1 MSQLRIGDWL
11 VDRATNEIC
20 RGSELVHLEP
30 KVIDLLIALAQR
42 ADQVVSR
49 EELLAQVW
57 SGVVVSDDVLTQGVI
72 KLRKALGDTSKEPVY
87 IRTIPKRGYR
97 LIAPVTWLEADPDPN
112 PPRSGQQLEAPSR
125 TSSVHL
131 IAPVTRLEAGPDT
144 NPPHSGRPLEAPPR
158 AASVHW
164 ITGAAALA
172 AAALVGY
179 WLYSR
184 DAPDANSASA
194 RELAES
200 ITNSQIATLP
210 KVIVYTF
217 KEVESDPLQTR
228 LARGITARLITD
240 LGRFPEVR
248 VISLQDATAP
258 HGAETR
264 NETSGGDY
272 DVKGEVQRSGDKIR
286 LFVRLTQAA
295 SGESLW
301 SEQYDRAY
309 SELFSLQD
317 ELTREV
323 LNKLRI
329 KVSDAELRR
338 RARPYTRNLQAYEY
352 FLSAQSGLLVRR
364 KSDNDAAREMY
375 LKAIELDPT
384 FARARAGL
392 ALTYAADR
400 RNGWTSD
407 GVGALATAFELAKS
421 AQQMDPDIPE
431 IYFALAYVNME
442 RGALSEA
449 IDNLR
454 AALRLN
460 PSYANAYALMGAIQ
474 TYRGRPQETIPLI
487 RAAMRLLPESGHL
500 YFLILGRAY
509 FFLGDT
515 ESASLYLR
523 QALARNPESV
533 ESHLY
538 LAATLVR
545 AGHRDEA
552 AWEAEEIRT
561 LEAAFNVREWL
572 SSYPLTD
579 TGQREGLTQALESLK
594 L

>member
-1 MSQLRIGDWL
+1 MPQLKVGDWS
-11 VDRATNEIC
+11 VDCATNEIS
-20 RGSELVHLEP
+20 RGAERVHLEP
-30 KVIDLLIALAQR
+30 KAVDLLIALAER

-49 EELLAQVW
+49 EALLAQVW
-57 SGVVVSDDVLTQGVI
+57 GGVVTDDVLTQGVI
-72 KLRKALGDTSKEPVY
+72 KLRKALGDASKEPVY
-87 IRTIPKRGYR
+87 IQTIPKRGYR
-97 LIAPVTWLEADPDPN
+97 
-112 PPRSGQQLEAPSR
+112 
-125 TSSVHL
+125 L

-144 NPPHSGRPLEAPPR
+144 NLPHPR
-158 AASVHW
+158 RRW
-164 ITGAAALA
+164 IAGAAALVA
-172 AAALVGY
+172 AILAGY

-184 DAPDANSASA
+184 DVPDKA
-194 RELAES
+194 LAES
-200 ITNSQIATLP
+200 IANAQIDASP
-210 KVIVYTF
+210 KVIVYPF
-217 KEVESDPLQTR
+217 KEAAGDPLQSQ

-248 VISLQDATAP
+248 VISLHDAANP
-258 HGAETR
+258 PGAETK
-264 NETSGGDY
+264 GGDY
-272 DVKGEVQRSGDKIR
+272 VVKGEVQRSGDKIR
-286 LFVRLTQAA
+286 LFVGLTRAA

-317 ELTREV
+317 ELTREMLV
-323 LNKLRI
+323 KLRI

-338 RARPYTRNLQAYEY
+338 RARPYTRNLEAYEY
-352 FLSAQSGLLVRR
+352 FLRAQSGLLVRR
-364 KSDNDAAREMY
+364 KADNDAAREMY
-375 LKAIELDPT
+375 LKAIKLDPA

-400 RNGWTSD
+400 RNGWTAD
-407 GVGALATAFELAKS
+407 GAGALARAFELAKA

-431 IYFALAYVNME
+431 NYFALAFVNME
-442 RGALSEA
+442 GGALSQA
-449 IDNLR
+449 TDDLR
-454 AALRLN
+454 SALRLN
-460 PSYANAYALMGAIQ
+460 PSYADAYALLGGIQ

-487 RAAMRLLPESGHL
+487 RAAMRLRPEAGHL

-533 ESHLY
+533 ESRLY

-552 AWEAEEIRT
+552 AWEAEQIRT
-561 LEAAFNVREWL
+561 LEPAFKVRKWL
-572 SSYPLTD
+572 GSYPMTD
-579 TGQREGLTQALESLK
+579 PGQREGLAQPLESLD